1 MGSRPRGSEPLLP
14 DRGTGVGAGLVLGGE
29 PVRGLVHPEVG
40 HIRIP
45 DDQRRDRFPGAC
57 PVYGACWEGL
67 APGIAIERRWNCSP
81 AKLDDDHP
89 AWSLEAENLALGI
102 LSIVLVASPL
112 RVVAGGGEMERA
124 PLLPQ
129 VREKLR
135 EPDGGYL
142 DTPMLRERLDT

>member
-1 MGSRPRGSEPLLP
+1 
-14 DRGTGVGAGLVLGGE
+14 
-29 PVRGLVHPEVG
+29 
-40 HIRIP
+40 
-45 DDQRRDRFPGAC
+45 
-57 PVYGACWEGL
+57 
-67 APGIAIERRWNCSP
+67 
-81 AKLDDDHP
+81 
-89 AWSLEAENLALGI
+89 LGI

-135 EPDGGYL
+135 ELDGGYL